1 MTRRSLA
8 RTGHAVVLLGLAL
21 SFGPAYARQQ
31 PPRDAEARTPAVGTG
46 VIAGKVIGATTGQAV
61 RRATVRLSG
70 SELRGGRS
78 AMTDDQG
85 RFTFTALP
93 AGRFTLSGSKPG
105 HVTISY
111 GQKHPGSGRP
121 GTPIQLAD
129 GQQLEVSLAL
139 PKGGVITGTLLDE
152 HGEPPPGVN
161 VRALRY
167 AMRNGE
173 RVLQQAENAQTD
185 DRGIYRIYGL
195 PPGEY
200 IVTATPRNT
209 NLSQALQR
217 VRAEVDLMRRQ
228 AESLTQAG
236 DAAAAQRMMERVTAI
251 QSQVPQDDQPVGYAP
266 VYFPGTTNTTGASVV
281 TLGMSEERAGIDFQL
296 QLVRIARVEG
306 LVLFPEGPA
315 PRGIEVRLTPVQ
327 ELPGVGDIEA
337 RTDAE
342 GRFRLS
348 NVAPGQYKLVAS
360 GTIRGG
366 RGGSAEAGRGG
377 ERGRGGSDRVAVW
390 AAADVFVDGRDIT
403 NIALALQPGMTVSGR
418 LVFEGTTA
426 QPPADLTRVRLSLD
440 PVGRNDGLSND
451 ASARADANG
460 RFTLTDVMPG
470 KYRLTAGGASG
481 GWVAGSV
488 EVGGVDTLDFPLEV
502 RPNENVTGA
511 VVRFTDRQT
520 ELTGTLQDRRGQPTA
535 DYTIIVFPAD
545 RRYWVGQARRI
556 QSGRPGT
563 DGRFTFSNLPP
574 GDYRIT
580 AVPDPEPGI
589 WYDPAFLEE
598 LESVSIRVSLAD
610 GEMKTQD
617 LRIAGQ

>member
-1 MTRRSLA
+1 
-8 RTGHAVVLLGLAL
+8 
-21 SFGPAYARQQ
+21 
-31 PPRDAEARTPAVGTG
+31 
-46 VIAGKVIGATTGQAV
+46 
-61 RRATVRLSG
+61 
-70 SELRGGRS
+70 
-78 AMTDDQG
+78 
-85 RFTFTALP
+85 
-93 AGRFTLSGSKPG
+93 
-105 HVTISY
+105 
-111 GQKHPGSGRP
+111 
-121 GTPIQLAD
+121 
-129 GQQLEVSLAL
+129 
-139 PKGGVITGTLLDE
+139 
-152 HGEPPPGVN
+152 
-161 VRALRY
+161 
-167 AMRNGE
+167 
-173 RVLQQAENAQTD
+173 
-185 DRGIYRIYGL
+185 
-195 PPGEY
+195 
-200 IVTATPRNT
+200 
-209 NLSQALQR
+209 
-217 VRAEVDLMRRQ
+217 
-228 AESLTQAG
+228 
-236 DAAAAQRMMERVTAI
+236 
-251 QSQVPQDDQPVGYAP
+251 
-266 VYFPGTTNTTGASVV
+266 
-281 TLGMSEERAGIDFQL
+281 
-296 QLVRIARVEG
+296 
-306 LVLFPEGPA
+306 
-315 PRGIEVRLTPVQ
+315 
-327 ELPGVGDIEA
+327 
-337 RTDAE
+337 
-342 GRFRLS
+342 
-348 NVAPGQYKLVAS
+348 
-360 GTIRGG
+360 
-366 RGGSAEAGRGG
+366 
-377 ERGRGGSDRVAVW
+377 
-390 AAADVFVDGRDIT
+390 VFVDGRDIT